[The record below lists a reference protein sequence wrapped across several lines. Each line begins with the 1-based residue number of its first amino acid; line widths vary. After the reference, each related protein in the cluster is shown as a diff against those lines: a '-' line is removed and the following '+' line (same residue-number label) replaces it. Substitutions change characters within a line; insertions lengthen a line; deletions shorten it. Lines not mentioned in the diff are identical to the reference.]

1 MSVARDGG
9 TPNVRLNARE
19 NTSAD
24 DQPSSAA
31 TAVTDSPRCRRQAA
45 RSSMMRRRSAA
56 GDSPVSRAHFPGE
69 VEFRRVT
76 AARHV
81 ADVGVVG
88 VDDRVEQ
95 FPQSVAACW
104 IAHVHRV
111 WSAARRMDMTIP
123 AALVAHYSHGQ

>member
-1 MSVARDGG
+1 MSAARDGG
-9 TPNVRLNARE
+9 TPKVRLNARE

-31 TAVTDSPRCRRQAA
+31 TADTDLAPVQPPGRALEHDAATQRGRRLA
-45 RSSMMRRRSAA
+45 RQ
-56 GDSPVSRAHFPGE
+56 PAHLPGE
-69 VEFRRVT
+69 VELRRVT

-111 WSAARRMDMTIP
+111 WSAARGMDMTIP
-123 AALVAHYSHGQ
+123 AAVGAH

>member
-1 MSVARDGG
+1 MRAAGTATSAARDGG
-9 TPNVRLNARE
+9 TPKVRLNARE

-31 TAVTDSPRCRRQAA
+31 TADTDSPRVQPPGRALEHDAAPQRGRRLPRQ
-45 RSSMMRRRSAA
+45 
-56 GDSPVSRAHFPGE
+56 PAHLPRE
-69 VEFRRVT
+69 VELRRVA

-95 FPQSVAACW
+95 FSKSVA
-104 IAHVHRV
+104 V
-111 WSAARRMDMTIP
+111 
-123 AALVAHYSHGQ
+123 